1 MQAQFRQPHVRSWSK
16 SAMVAAIAAPLLA
29 ALLLAGCASAP
40 AGGPALA
47 APAAPAAPTDTA
59 APAAQAKIKVDS
71 LDDLPVHSY
80 PLQGTVIDLMN
91 DPQRFAELRTQ
102 MRKDLETDLATY
114 DITDAATL
122 QGKYSTLVTLSLLE
136 RDYPAVLRYLDLV
149 KDLEDKEAAKVMNG
163 LTARSIIDA
172 GAGQAGNSTSPD
184 PTSPQFQAAFRDA
197 FAARVNVLP
206 WDVVQDQVKSGK
218 GRAEFM
224 SENLLLGMIQAQ
236 VEPAAAA
243 MGALSADL
251 AGTVIG
257 IKYALDTV
265 LPLNPVIAEVY
276 GQYIKDNAKEK
287 TDIWPERSVEL
298 TADMGLTPV
307 MIGIW
312 DSGVDA
318 AVYAGRMFVNAGE
331 SGGDKGT
338 DGIDNDGNGFVDDVH
353 GIAFDL
359 DGVASTDMLH
369 PMGDQEGKQDL
380 MFESMQG
387 FQDMTSAIDSP
398 EATATRAKLAELP
411 AEQTGD
417 FLTTLSFG
425 GLYMHGTHVAGI
437 ASAGNPAA
445 RLLVARITFDYHN
458 TPKAMTVETAQRLAN
473 DYKNTTAYFAAHGVR
488 VVNMS
493 WGWTF
498 KEIEGGLEANGVGA
512 DPEERSA
519 MAKQMIGILSDGL
532 REAMAATPDI
542 LYFAAAGNDDNDVE
556 FDVVIPSSF
565 DLPNLMVVGAVDQ
578 AGDPTGFTSG
588 GRNVKVYANGF
599 QVQSY
604 VPGGRTM
611 KMSGTS
617 MASPNACNLGA
628 KLVALKPQLK
638 PAEVIALIEQGADP
652 HPEHPEI
659 LLMNPRKSVELAQ

>member
-1 MQAQFRQPHVRSWSK
+1 MQSQFRQFHARPWLK
-16 SAMVAAIAAPLLA
+16 SVVFAVLIVLFV
-29 ALLLAGCASAP
+29 AGCASAP
-40 AGGPALA
+40 VERTASA
-47 APAAPAAPTDTA
+47 APAAA
-59 APAAQAKIKVDS
+59 APAGPAKIKVDS

-91 DPQRFAELRTQ
+91 DPQRFADLRTQ

-136 RDYPAVLRYLDLV
+136 RDYPAALRYLDMV
-149 KDLEDKEAAKVMNG
+149 KDLEDKESAKLMNG
-163 LTARSIIDA
+163 LTARSLIDA
-172 GAGQAGNSTSPD
+172 GAGQGVDSA
-184 PTSPQFQAAFRDA
+184 SPQFQDAFRQA
-197 FAARVNVLP
+197 FAARVAVLP

-224 SENLLLGMIQAQ
+224 SENLLVGMIQAQ

-265 LPLNPVIAEVY
+265 LPLNPAIAEVY

-287 TDIWPERSVEL
+287 TNIWPARNVEL
-298 TADMGLTPV
+298 TADMGLMPV
-307 MIGIW
+307 TIGVW

-318 AVYAGRMFVNAGE
+318 AVFADRMFVNAGE
-331 SGGDKGT
+331 TGGGQET

-359 DGVASTDMLH
+359 DGMASTDLLH

-445 RLLVARITFDYHN
+445 KLLVARITFDYHN
-458 TPKAMTVETAQRLAN
+458 TPKAMTVETAQRLAQ
-473 DYKNTTAYFAAHGVR
+473 DYRNTTAYFAAHGVR

-542 LYFAAAGNDDNDVE
+542 LYFAAAGNEDNDVE

-599 QVQSY
+599 QVESY
-604 VPGGRTM
+604 VPGGKTM

-659 LLMNPRKSVELAQ
+659 LLMNPKKSVGMVP